1 MKAIVYT
8 SQTGHTQRY
17 AQMLAERTGV
27 PAYSLKE
34 AGKSLRRGEEI
45 FYMGWLMAGT
55 VKGLQS
61 AMDRYTIRGAA
72 IVGVSPQGNGD
83 LWTEARIN
91 GGYSDSGGR
100 LFYLQGG
107 YAPEKLGFFYRMM
120 MKPMAGSVVR
130 QVQARG
136 EAATDQERRM
146 AEIFQHGGDFVREEA
161 LDEIE
166 AAIKEEEKEDAEKKE
181 PAFTFDNPSGDNI
194 FLPVSANS
202 GDGENCLV
210 YTVAYE
216 EDGSHKIELLYEVVL
231 DETGKIARRDRS
243 GEVEWNCIAYQTGE
257 GWKAA
262 KGEE

>member
-8 SQTGHTQRY
+8 SQTGFTRQY
-17 AQMLAERTGV
+17 AQLLSEKTGV
-27 PAYSLKE
+27 PAYELKE
-34 AGKSLRRGEEI
+34 AAGKLPRDSEV
-45 FYMGWLMAGT
+45 FYMGWLMAGS
-55 VKGLQS
+55 VMGLER

-161 LDEIE
+161 LDEIVRWFRE
-166 AAIKEEEKEDAEKKE
+166 G
-181 PAFTFDNPSGDNI
+181 PH
-194 FLPVSANS
+194 
-202 GDGENCLV
+202 DGEV
-210 YTVAYE
+210 
-216 EDGSHKIELLYEVVL
+216 
-231 DETGKIARRDRS
+231 
-243 GEVEWNCIAYQTGE
+243 
-257 GWKAA
+257 KAVPSVDI
-262 KGEE
+262 

>member
-100 LFYLQGG
+100 LF
-107 YAPEKLGFFYRMM
+107 MM

-161 LDEIE
+161 LDEIVRWFRE
-166 AAIKEEEKEDAEKKE
+166 G
-181 PAFTFDNPSGDNI
+181 PH
-194 FLPVSANS
+194 
-202 GDGENCLV
+202 DGEV
-210 YTVAYE
+210 
-216 EDGSHKIELLYEVVL
+216 
-231 DETGKIARRDRS
+231 
-243 GEVEWNCIAYQTGE
+243 
-257 GWKAA
+257 KAVPSVDI
-262 KGEE
+262 

>member
-55 VKGLQS
+55 
-61 AMDRYTIRGAA
+61 
-72 IVGVSPQGNGD
+72 GNGD

-161 LDEIE
+161 LDEIVRWFRE
-166 AAIKEEEKEDAEKKE
+166 G
-181 PAFTFDNPSGDNI
+181 PH
-194 FLPVSANS
+194 
-202 GDGENCLV
+202 DGEV
-210 YTVAYE
+210 
-216 EDGSHKIELLYEVVL
+216 
-231 DETGKIARRDRS
+231 
-243 GEVEWNCIAYQTGE
+243 
-257 GWKAA
+257 KAVPRVDI
-262 KGEE
+262 

>member
-27 PAYSLKE
+27 PGIQPEGGRKE
-34 AGKSLRRGEEI
+34 LAAGRGD
-45 FYMGWLMAGT
+45 LLH
-55 VKGLQS
+55 GL
-61 AMDRYTIRGAA
+61 ADGRHGEGPPERHGPLYHPGAA

-161 LDEIE
+161 LDEIVRW
-166 AAIKEEEKEDAEKKE
+166 
-181 PAFTFDNPSGDNI
+181 F
-194 FLPVSANS
+194 
-202 GDGENCLV
+202 
-210 YTVAYE
+210 
-216 EDGSHKIELLYEVVL
+216 
-231 DETGKIARRDRS
+231 RRAPTTER
-243 GEVEWNCIAYQTGE
+243 
-257 GWKAA
+257 
-262 KGEE
+262 

>member
-1 MKAIVYT
+1 
-8 SQTGHTQRY
+8 
-17 AQMLAERTGV
+17 
-27 PAYSLKE
+27 
-34 AGKSLRRGEEI
+34 
-45 FYMGWLMAGT
+45 MGWLMAGT

-146 AEIFQHGGDFVREEA
+146 AEIFST
-161 LDEIE
+161 
-166 AAIKEEEKEDAEKKE
+166 AA
-181 PAFTFDNPSGDNI
+181 TLSGRRRWMRS
-194 FLPVSANS
+194 SAGS
-202 GDGENCLV
+202 GRAPTTE
-210 YTVAYE
+210 
-216 EDGSHKIELLYEVVL
+216 
-231 DETGKIARRDRS
+231 R
-243 GEVEWNCIAYQTGE
+243 
-257 GWKAA
+257 
-262 KGEE
+262 

>member
-55 VKGLQS
+55 VKALQS

-161 LDEIE
+161 LDEIVRWFRE
-166 AAIKEEEKEDAEKKE
+166 G
-181 PAFTFDNPSGDNI
+181 PH
-194 FLPVSANS
+194 
-202 GDGENCLV
+202 DGEV
-210 YTVAYE
+210 
-216 EDGSHKIELLYEVVL
+216 
-231 DETGKIARRDRS
+231 
-243 GEVEWNCIAYQTGE
+243 
-257 GWKAA
+257 KAVPRVDI
-262 KGEE
+262 

>member
-120 MKPMAGSVVR
+120 MK
-130 QVQARG
+130 ARG

-146 AEIFQHGGDFVREEA
+146 AEIVQHGGDFGREEA
-161 LDEIE
+161 LDEIVRWFRE
-166 AAIKEEEKEDAEKKE
+166 G
-181 PAFTFDNPSGDNI
+181 PH
-194 FLPVSANS
+194 
-202 GDGENCLV
+202 DGEV
-210 YTVAYE
+210 
-216 EDGSHKIELLYEVVL
+216 
-231 DETGKIARRDRS
+231 
-243 GEVEWNCIAYQTGE
+243 
-257 GWKAA
+257 KAVPSVDI
-262 KGEE
+262 